1 MRSPTDI
8 DDELWT
14 KAVLRERVIRTLAG
28 RPITRAEATEAAAKL
43 GESVTWVYRLRRR
56 YEADPRTQSLV
67 PGTGGRPKGMRLLSP
82 EVEAVVSK
90 TVRDVYASRQKPSIS
105 AVHRDIAA
113 RCRETGLNP
122 PSKET
127 IRRRIR
133 AENPVRLLR
142 QREGY
147 SAAQA
152 KVGPSKGSLEASEP
166 LEIVQI
172 DHTLVDVI
180 IVDEVQRKPIGR
192 PWLTLVIDVHTRTV
206 PGFVLSLDPPSR
218 LSVALAIT
226 QAAWGKSGWLKDR
239 GIPADW
245 PCRGLFGTIKLD
257 NAKEFHSEALRRGCE
272 QYGMTLD
279 YRPRGA
285 PWYGGHV
292 ERMMGTLMTECHLLP
307 GSTFSNVQARGNYD
321 SDSKAVMT
329 RAELE
334 TWLAGRIAG
343 IYHNRIHKTLGITPL
358 AKWRAAEEGGW
369 HPREAEDREALLLD
383 FLPFERRTPRRDG
396 LRLFNM
402 VYWHTQMA
410 IWAARKPGRL
420 PVRYDPRDL
429 SRVWLETPDGDV
441 EPLVLKRADRPP
453 ITLWEHR
460 AAQASLRARGAASI
474 DEDSLF
480 AALEEGRRTVTEAA
494 GKTREARRNAQRL
507 ADSARPVPDSP
518 DDASPGKDYI
528 PKIYDVEQW

>member
-1 MRSPTDI
+1 MLALEI
-8 DDELWT
+8 D
-14 KAVLRERVIRTLAG
+14 RERWKVAVARERAIRPLAG
-28 RPITRAEATEAAAKL
+28 RSITRGEAAEAAAAL
-43 GESVTWVYRLRRR
+43 GVSVALIYRLRRR
-56 YEADPRTQSLV
+56 YEADPRTSALA
-67 PGTGGRPKGMRLLSP
+67 PNPGGRTKGTRLLSP
-82 EVEAVVSK
+82 EIEGVIAEAITSYYE
-90 TVRDVYASRQKPSIS
+90 TRQKPSIAAAHREVERLCRRQGLTSPSVKAVRARVLNANLVRS
-105 AVHRDIAA
+105 AQ
-113 RCRETGLNP
+113 
-122 PSKET
+122 K
-127 IRRRIR
+127 
-133 AENPVRLLR
+133 
-142 QREGY
+142 REGR
-147 SAAQA
+147 SVAQA

-226 QAAWGKSGWLKDR
+226 QAAWGKSGWLRDR

-245 PCRGLFGTIKLD
+245 PCRGLFGMIKLD

-307 GSTFSNVQARGNYD
+307 GSTFSNPQAKGNYD
-321 SDSKAVMT
+321 SDGKAVMT

-334 TWLAGRIAG
+334 TWLAGRITG
-343 IYHNRIHKTLGITPL
+343 VYHNRVHSALGITPL
-358 AKWRAAEEGGW
+358 AKWRAAEDRGW
-369 HPREAEDREALLLD
+369 HPREAGDRETLLLD

-402 VYWHTQMA
+402 VYWHAQMA

-429 SRVWLETPDGDV
+429 SRVWLETPDGTV
-441 EPLVLKRADRPP
+441 EPLILKRADRPP

-460 AAQASLRARGAASI
+460 AAQASLRAEGRTSI

-480 AALEEGRRTVTEAA
+480 AALEEGRKTVAEAE
-494 GKTREARRNAQRL
+494 GKTREARPTAQRL
-507 ADSARPVPDSP
+507 ADSARPVPEGSDEAPPS
-518 DDASPGKDYI
+518 KDYI